1 MYCEWAK
8 EGDPVRFEDVIPRKW
23 QAPGFVRATKMTPL
37 AFYDK
42 CKEHGVTSEK
52 KAWELA
58 VDLEDKGDRGL
69 MAFMQECRDTA
80 GQVDRVHKALTAKEK
95 RERAAKTRVQILAEA
110 AASPCTC
117 CDQAGGEP
125 FLYYKLCRGMLHKNK
140 MDGPL
145 QQAVYKALAEG
156 RGKKRTVFI
165 VGDSDCGKSFVLKGL
180 TKVYSAHTRPD
191 EFGSY
196 PLADIIDSEII
207 FLNDFEF
214 DDTVA
219 KHWMSWQCL
228 KNLLEANVSVTIAVP
243 KNTNAKN
250 EHWKGTAPVIGS
262 APQKVALYRKEKKVP
277 KECRQMDNRITYFF
291 ADYSFLEDELRDCE
305 FCVHCTGQL
314 DMEGAP
320 GAFLGAWEAPPPP
333 GMLAQGQVAPPEA
346 PRAQPGAEGE
356 RPQKRARTA
365 SCVLDELK
373 DLAALRAQGALN
385 PAEYEEMKQ
394 RLLRGP

>member
-1 MYCEWAK
+1 MALSTMPMRTLSTVNTMKNMY
-8 EGDPVRFEDVIPRKW
+8 VRKYTS
-23 QAPGFVRATKMTPL
+23 AN
-37 AFYDK
+37 
-42 CKEHGVTSEK
+42 GVTP
-52 KAWELA
+52 
-58 VDLEDKGDRGL
+58 
-69 MAFMQECRDTA
+69 MPPMN
-80 GQVDRVHKALTAKEK
+80 
-95 RERAAKTRVQILAEA
+95 
-110 AASPCTC
+110 AS
-117 CDQAGGEP
+117 
-125 FLYYKLCRGMLHKNK
+125 
-140 MDGPL
+140 
-145 QQAVYKALAEG
+145 
-156 RGKKRTVFI
+156 GKFSSVSST
-165 VGDSDCGKSFVLKGL
+165 
-180 TKVYSAHTRPD
+180 T
-191 EFGSY
+191 
-196 PLADIIDSEII
+196 
-207 FLNDFEF
+207 
-214 DDTVA
+214 
-219 KHWMSWQCL
+219 
-228 KNLLEANVSVTIAVP
+228 SVTIAVP

-291 ADYSFLEDELRDCE
+291 ADYSFLEDELRDCD

-346 PRAQPGAEGE
+346 PRAPPGAEGE